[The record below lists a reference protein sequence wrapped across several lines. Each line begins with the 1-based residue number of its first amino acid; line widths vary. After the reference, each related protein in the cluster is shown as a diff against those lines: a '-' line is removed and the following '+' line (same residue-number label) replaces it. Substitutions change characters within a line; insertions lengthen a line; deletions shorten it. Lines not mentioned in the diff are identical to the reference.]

1 MSQPRPNPYPTTSG
15 HLAGPR
21 SRRQIGITSLVVGG
35 VLLAL
40 AFVIMVMPYGLFLL
54 GGGGDTESF
63 GDLVRGF
70 LVTGSVVGAIG
81 LVPLLAGIVVTLA
94 ADRRQVRP

>member
-1 MSQPRPNPYPTTSG
+1 MSQPWPNPSPTPSG
-15 HLAGPR
+15 QPR
-21 SRRQIGITSLVVGG
+21 RTGMTSLVVGG
-35 VLLAL
+35 VVLAL
-40 AFVIMVMPYGLFLL
+40 AFVIMVMPYGLFVL

-63 GDLVRGF
+63 GELVRGF

-81 LVPLLAGIVVTLA
+81 LVPLLAGIVMTIA